1 MRQSLFLLSI
11 NPAITI
17 NKNECFYPL
26 MGSTKQTSFRKD
38 NVISA
43 SEIGQ
48 YHFCPM
54 SWYLQRCGYRPKSKS
69 LEIGKEK
76 HVELGKVMYYAQKNV
91 RKSKILAYS
100 GYFLLFITLIFLLFE
115 VIL

>member
-1 MRQSLFLLSI
+1 MD
-11 NPAITI
+11 
-17 NKNECFYPL
+17 
-26 MGSTKQTSFRKD
+26 STTQRNFKKD

-54 SWYLQRCGYRPKSKS
+54 AWYLQRCGYKPKSES
-69 LEIGKEK
+69 LDIGKKK
-76 HVELGKVMYYAQKNV
+76 HEELGRVMYYAQKNV
-91 RKSKILAYS
+91 KKSKILSYI
-100 GYFLLFITLIFLLFE
+100 GYFLLVVAIIFLFFE

>member
-1 MRQSLFLLSI
+1 
-11 NPAITI
+11 
-17 NKNECFYPL
+17 
-26 MGSTKQTSFRKD
+26 MGSAKQTSFRR
-38 NVISA
+38 NGTISA

-54 SWYLQRCGYRPKSKS
+54 AWYLQRCGYEPKSQS
-69 LEIGKEK
+69 LELGKEK
-76 HVELGKVMYYAQKNV
+76 HIQHGKVMYYAQKNV

-100 GYFLLFITLIFLLFE
+100 GYLLLLTALILLFVE